1 MFSVAIQTVL
11 ALLIK
16 EERPIPE
23 NIIIQSCEKVCN
35 IVPNINFDELYI
47 EINNV
52 LLNPKDVFEA
62 VTTAKKYLPKNSSVT
77 LKEIDNA
84 IDKIIATP
92 DFAGL
97 SRITISRYI
106 QENFNIR
113 MDEFRIIEAPERRK
127 HWIGDAKSNIT
138 WNFWNRYREYLA
150 EKNYSETILNQID
163 KLTDRTLDG
172 LFNPTEKIIVGKRG
186 LVVGQVQSGKTSNY
200 TGLICKAADA
210 GYKLI
215 IVLAGIHNNLR
226 SQTQLRLDEGFLG
239 FDTQHQRAY
248 NENGVVIGVG
258 RINQIGVAHSLTS
271 SLNNGDFATK
281 AADSMGGF
289 SFNTAEPIIAVVKK
303 NSKVLERLFT
313 WLSAKAE
320 TLPDGSKKITSKSLL
335 LIDDEADNA
344 SINTNKDEDIA
355 TTINQHIKN
364 ILNLC
369 ERSGYVGYTATPFA
383 NIFIPIKEDD
393 LFPRDFIINIPPPSN
408 YIGPERV
415 FGIKVLE
422 DDNEENNIVL
432 PIVNRIDDYRDSIP
446 NGHKKDDQFPT
457 ELPDSLKTAIKC
469 FILTCAIRKLRGQ
482 DKVHNSMLV
491 HVSRYTRWQKQIKEL
506 VENTFNSY
514 RLGIEFNSPIILN
527 ELKKAFEE
535 DHEYSYDYSFKENK
549 KIQTISVTESYKS
562 YKTVSKIILDTMPN
576 VDSQVSV
583 HTWEEVLPHLHSATA
598 KIEVREING
607 GSGDALNY
615 FDHKDGLSVIAVGGN
630 KLSRGLTL
638 EGLSVSYYLR
648 ASRMYDT
655 LMQMGRW
662 FGYRP
667 GYVDLCRL
675 FTSRELNEWFCHI
688 TLASEELRSEFEY
701 MSDVAGSTPEQYA
714 LRVRTHPGV
723 LQISASN
730 KIRRAVNID
739 ISWAGRLVESY
750 QLQKNHTVVQKNLQV
765 AKNLINS
772 LPKNY
777 IRNDNHILWKNIP
790 VDIVKPFFQNFKV
803 SESLKKVDPINLLNF
818 IEISNKSSELIYWNI
833 GIITKRRTDKDI
845 VYNLNSTNNI
855 NDIVCIVRTDDDKKD
870 DKTNFN
876 IRKNHIISP
885 KDEFIDL
892 TDDEKRIALD
902 RTIQLNK
909 DYKNDFPKGEVVR
922 NEIRKATTALLLL
935 YFLNPIEAGCSE
947 CEPIVGFA
955 VSFPKSKVNPTVQF
969 AVHQQLLTRFD
980 INDDVENDNTD
991 ED

>member
-1 MFSVAIQTVL
+1 MIQQVIKTIRT
-11 ALLIK
+11 LL
-16 EERPIPE
+16 P
-23 NIIIQSCEKVCN
+23 
-35 IVPNINFDELYI
+35 
-47 EINNV
+47 
-52 LLNPKDVFEA
+52 
-62 VTTAKKYLPKNSSVT
+62 TTSSVT
-77 LKEIDNA
+77 KQEIEQA
-84 IDKIIATP
+84 V
-92 DFAGL
+92 DFAL
-97 SRITISRYI
+97 MMPIYKELDRNYLIREVESLY
-106 QENFNIR
+106 NIR
-113 MDEFRIIEAPERRK
+113 MDDFRIIEDEERRTP
-127 HWIGDAKSNIT
+127 WIGNAKANIT
-138 WNFWNRYREYLA
+138 WSFWNRYRDYLQI
-150 EKNYSETILNQID
+150 EKNYSDTVLNQID

-172 LFNPTEKIIVGKRG
+172 LFNPTEKIIVGKKG

-258 RINQIGVAHSLTS
+258 KINQIGVAHSLTS
-271 SLNNGDFATK
+271 SLDNGDFATK

-303 NSKVLERLFT
+303 NSKILERLHT

-320 TLPDGSKKITSKSLL
+320 TLPDGTKKIRSKSLL

-344 SINTNKDEDIA
+344 SINTNKDEDTA
-355 TTINQHIKN
+355 TRINQHIKN

-393 LFPRDFIINIPPPSN
+393 LFPRDFIINIPAPSN
-408 YIGPERV
+408 YIGPEKV
-415 FGIKVLE
+415 FGIEVLE
-422 DDNEENNIVL
+422 DDNDENDSVL
-432 PIVNRIDDYRDSIP
+432 PIVNRVDDYRDSIP

-457 ELPDSLKTAIKC
+457 ELPASLKTAIKC

-482 DKVHNSMLV
+482 EKVHNSMLV
-491 HVSRYTRWQKQIKEL
+491 HVSRYTLWQKQIKEL

-514 RLGIEFNSPIILN
+514 RLGIEFNSSSVLN
-527 ELKKAFEE
+527 ELKKTFEE
-535 DHEYSYDYSFKENK
+535 DNEYSYDYTYRENK
-549 KIQTISVTESYKS
+549 QTHTINVTERYKS
-562 YKTVSKIILDTMPN
+562 YKTVSQIILDTMPN

-583 HTWEEVLPHLHSATA
+583 HTWEEVLPHLHSAAA
-598 KIEVREING
+598 KIVVREING

-615 FDHKDGLSVIAVGGN
+615 FDHKDGLSVIAVGGD

-730 KIRRAVNID
+730 KIRRAVNVD

-750 QLQKNHTVVQKNLQV
+750 QLQKTPKIVQSNLE
-765 AKNLINS
+765 ATRSLINS
-772 LPKNY
+772 LPSSFSTK
-777 IRNDNHILWKNIP
+777 DNHILWKNISAEL
-790 VDIVKPFFQNFKV
+790 VKPFFQNFKV
-803 SESLKKVDPINLLNF
+803 SESLKKVDPLNLLSF
-818 IEISNKSSELIYWNI
+818 IDISNRSGELINWNI
-833 GIITKRRTDKDI
+833 AIRFKKDAEFN
-845 VYNLNSTNNI
+845 YDLNSI
-855 NDIVCIVRTDDDKKD
+855 NGISQIGCIVRTSDPEKND
-870 DKTNFN
+870 NNNLN

-885 KDEFIDL
+885 KDEFFDL
-892 TDDEKRIALD
+892 TEEEYKKGLD
-902 RTIQLNK
+902 RTKELNK
-909 DYKNDFPKGEVVR
+909 DYKNDFPKGEIVR
-922 NEIRKATTALLLL
+922 NEIRKPTTALLIL
-935 YFLNPIEAGCSE
+935 YFLNPEKAGYSGS
-947 CEPIVGFA
+947 EPIVGFA
-955 VSFPKSKVNPTVQF
+955 VSFPRSIVNPTVQF
-969 AVHQQLLTRFD
+969 AVHEQLLSRFD